1 MAGDLSARQ
10 PSQPDANGTAKS
22 DPNGICN
29 RVSQLA
35 APVYKW
41 LRQLDEYAEGNPV
54 EGVLP
59 KLLRPCK
66 AHGEHEQAKGNHVVQ
81 FVCAWGVWQLL
92 RRYQS
97 CERNQGRQED
107 GDAARPE
114 GCDQKFS
121 HAWPAIHY

>member
-10 PSQPDANGTAKS
+10 PSQPDANGAANGN
-22 DPNGICN
+22 PNAICN
-29 RVSQLA
+29 RVSHLA

-41 LRQLDEYAEGNPV
+41 LRELNAYAEGNPV

-66 AHGEHEQAKGNHVVQ
+66 AHGEHEQAEGNHVVL
-81 FVCAWGVWQLL
+81 FVCAWSVGQLL
-92 RRYQS
+92 RGYQS

-114 GCDQKFS
+114 GCDQQLS